1 MGETG
6 YAKSQ
11 REGSLRLFREEK
23 CLQGTKFG
31 LIEGMAERNEKQD
44 KILRDCA
51 SQCHHFLTDSGE
63 PREDVT

>member
-1 MGETG
+1 MEKATLVGETG

-31 LIEGMAERNEKQD
+31 LIEGMAERNEK
-44 KILRDCA
+44 
-51 SQCHHFLTDSGE
+51 
-63 PREDVT
+63 